1 MNDLTI
7 QQFCQ
12 VEAFKADINSILLSG
27 YKYREKTEGNLTIV
41 ELVDELGSVVQEL
54 ILVV

>member
-1 MNDLTI
+1 MSNLTI

-12 VEAFKADINSILLSG
+12 VEAFKTEVNSLIPSNIEC
-27 YKYREKTEGNLTIV
+27 REKTEGNLTIV
-41 ELVDELGSVVQEL
+41 ELLNGEGNVVQEL

>member
-1 MNDLTI
+1 MKNLTI

-12 VEAFKADINSILLSG
+12 VEAFKADVNSIILSNCEC
-27 YKYREKTEGNLTIV
+27 REKVEGNLTIV
-41 ELVDELGSVVQEL
+41 EFVDPEGSVIKEL

>member
-1 MNDLTI
+1 MKNLTI

-12 VEAFKADINSILLSG
+12 VEAFKADVNSIILSDCE
-27 YKYREKTEGNLTIV
+27 YREKVEGDLTIV
-41 ELVDELGSVVQEL
+41 EFVDPEGIVVKEL

>member
-1 MNDLTI
+1 MNNLTI

-12 VEAFKADINSILLSG
+12 VEAFKAEVNSMVFFG
-27 YKYREKTEGNLTIV
+27 CECREKTEGNLTIV
-41 ELVDELGSVVQEL
+41 EFVDQQGSVVQEL

>member
-1 MNDLTI
+1 MKNLTI

-12 VEAFKADINSILLSG
+12 VEAFKADVNSIVLSDCE
-27 YKYREKTEGNLTIV
+27 YREKVEGDLTIV
-41 ELVDELGSVVQEL
+41 EFVDPEGKVVKEL